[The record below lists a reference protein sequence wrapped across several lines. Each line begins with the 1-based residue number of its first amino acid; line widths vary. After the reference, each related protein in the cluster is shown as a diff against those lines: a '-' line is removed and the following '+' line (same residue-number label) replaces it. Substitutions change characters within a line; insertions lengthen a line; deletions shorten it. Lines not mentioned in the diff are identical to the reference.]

1 MYWISNE
8 CGTLNCLWQILT
20 EYKDEDLP
28 LVLEA
33 CERMHAHL
41 TAAVVSND
49 VLFLQVMKIS
59 LFPVLTQCTYK
70 MQCGLNMYLCRT
82 NLERLLDI
90 LR

>member
-1 MYWISNE
+1 MYWIFNE
-8 CGTLNCLWQILT
+8 CGTLNCLCQILT

-59 LFPVLTQCTYK
+59 LFPVLT
-70 MQCGLNMYLCRT
+70 
-82 NLERLLDI
+82 
-90 LR
+90 